1 MRKRYYV
8 NVYEYSREYGGPE
21 EGGWYYDAGY
31 NGYIWNSYFDEDA
44 ALNRATELRKGID
57 NHLVVLVEVHRPV
70 DWPRPHPQ
78 YQ

>member
-8 NVYEYSREYGGPE
+8 NVYEYNPE
-21 EGGWYYDAGY
+21 NDSGS
-31 NGYIWNSYFDEDA
+31 NGYVWNAYTDKTSAD
-44 ALNRATELRKGID
+44 NRATELRKGID
-57 NHLVVLVEVHRPV
+57 KHLVVLVEGHRPV

>member
-8 NVYEYSREYGGPE
+8 NVYEYSDA
-21 EGGWYYDAGY
+21 EGGTGS

-44 ALNRATELRKGID
+44 ALNRADELRKGID
-57 NHLVVLVEVHRPV
+57 KHLVVLVEGHRPV